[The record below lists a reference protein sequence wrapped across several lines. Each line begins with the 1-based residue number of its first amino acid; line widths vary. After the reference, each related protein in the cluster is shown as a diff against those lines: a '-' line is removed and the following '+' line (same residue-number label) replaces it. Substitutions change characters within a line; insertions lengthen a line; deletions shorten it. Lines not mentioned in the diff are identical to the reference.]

1 MSSPVRYRLMLLA
14 TAILFSTGGAAIKG
28 SGLSAMQLA
37 CFRSGIAA
45 LSLLIFL
52 PEARRRWTRRIF
64 AVGCVYAATL
74 IFFVL
79 ATKNTTAANAI
90 FLQATAPIYLLL
102 LGPLLLHE
110 PVRQSDLLVIAAVAC
125 GAILMFTGSPPVSA
139 TAPDPRLGNLFG
151 AGSGLSWAL
160 TVSGLRGLER
170 RAGAEGAAITTV
182 VAGNLIAFL
191 VCLPAAAPVRNFSFR
206 DMATLLYLGVFQ
218 IGLAYFLMTRS
229 IRHVPALE
237 ASTLLMAEPALNPF
251 WAWLIQGESPGSAP
265 LAGGVLVLAATLG
278 GAWWSSRASPKT
290 AP

>member
-1 MSSPVRYRLMLLA
+1 MLLA
-14 TAILFSTGGAAIKG
+14 TAVLFSTGGAAIKG

-45 LSLLIFL
+45 VSLLMFL
-52 PEARRRWTRRIF
+52 PEARRRWTPRIV
-64 AVGCVYAATL
+64 AVGCAYAATL
-74 IFFVL
+74 ILFVL

-110 PVRQSDLLVIAAVAC
+110 PVRHSDVLVIAAVAC
-125 GAILMFTGSPPVSA
+125 GAILMFAGSPPVSA
-139 TAPDPRLGNLFG
+139 TTPNPRLGNLFG

-160 TVSGLRGLER
+160 TVSGLRVLER
-170 RAGAEGAAITTV
+170 RVGVQGAAITTV
-182 VAGNLIAFL
+182 VAGNVIAFL
-191 VCLPAAAPVRNFSFR
+191 VCFPAAVPVRNLSFR

-237 ASTLLMAEPALNPF
+237 ATTLLMAEPALNPF
-251 WAWLIQGESPGSAP
+251 WTWLMQGESPGAAP

-278 GAWWSSRASPKT
+278 GTWWSSRALPKT